1 MKELSLVDEVIQE
14 PINGAHRSQ
23 EEMFEITKQ
32 YIKKTIIE
40 LETSQLKIEFLEHT
54 KEFIQIRLELEKE
67 KIQNETLLNERK

>member
-1 MKELSLVDEVIQE
+1 MKKDFLVLMDIFNAFAFLE
-14 PINGAHRSQ
+14 
-23 EEMFEITKQ
+23 
-32 YIKKTIIE
+32 KTIIE

>member
-1 MKELSLVDEVIQE
+1 MKKDFLVLMDIFNAFALLE
-14 PINGAHRSQ
+14 
-23 EEMFEITKQ
+23 
-32 YIKKTIIE
+32 KTIIE